1 MSGATSTPM
10 LAPQA
15 PRKPLIQP
23 SVPMKPVYWS
33 KVVNPLGLLNPLL
46 WDQLEEVEV
55 PGDQLEELFAKAAP
69 KKVQPKEEKKEEEV
83 QKSTQHEKAKPAR
96 VIDPKK
102 GQNLGIF
109 LKSSKL
115 NLQGVEDI
123 IYRLNYAGDLESLVS
138 LRSFQAT
145 EEELGMLEHHVS
157 TQADQPLDLPD
168 QFLFDISKL
177 NSIDSRLAC
186 LQFKMS
192 FSDKV
197 DEVEVKMVNLRSCC
211 TFLSSEPCHR

>member
-23 SVPMKPVYWS
+23 SVPMKPVYWT

-55 PGDQLEELFAKAAP
+55 PGDQLEELFAKAVP

-83 QKSTQHEKAKPAR
+83 QKSTQNEKAKPTR

-115 NLQGVEDI
+115 NVQGVEDI

-145 EEELGMLEHHVS
+145 EEELGMLKHHVS

-168 QFLFDISKL
+168 QFLFEISKL

-197 DEVEVKMVNLRSCC
+197 DEVEVKMINLRSCC